1 MKKLFALA
9 SLAALALIAAA
20 PAPSSSP
27 APAAGA
33 SPQPSSLSVVCEF
46 TPFYVFQRGSNIPMR
61 ARTPLAQV
69 GQRFALVSG
78 PRTTLESTQFYETDV
93 VVVEPGYP
101 AGAHYWLNRDCAI
114 PVR

>member
-1 MKKLFALA
+1 MRPSVLA
-9 SLAALALIAAA
+9 PLAALALIAAA
-20 PAPSSSP
+20 PSAP
-27 APAAGA
+27 APAASA
-33 SPQPSSLSVVCEF
+33 SPQPASLSVVCEF

-93 VVVEPGYP
+93 TVVEPGYP

-114 PVR
+114 PVK

>member
-1 MKKLFALA
+1 MKPFVLA
-9 SLAALALIAAA
+9 PLAALALLAAA
-20 PAPSSSP
+20 PAPSP
-27 APAAGA
+27 APAAA

-78 PRTTLESTQFYETDV
+78 PRTTLESTQYYETDV

-101 AGAHYWLNRDCAI
+101 AGSHYWLNRDCAI